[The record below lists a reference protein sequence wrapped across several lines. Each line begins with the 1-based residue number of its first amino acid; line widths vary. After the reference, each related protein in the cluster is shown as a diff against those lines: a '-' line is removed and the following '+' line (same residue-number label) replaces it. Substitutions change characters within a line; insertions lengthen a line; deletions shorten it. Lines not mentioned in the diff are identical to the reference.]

1 MNFWK
6 FVGKQTCLDWVA
18 GNVREEYCNGQTCKI
33 IVFKK
38 SNYLLFF
45 FLYFVLSFIFFLPF
59 SSYQSISFCFRWF
72 RFISLISFRFRWFR
86 FISFLFRF
94 ALYRYPIFALCW
106 VKICMEKVDKW
117 LPEFTP
123 AIFAQSSVFVDHCL
137 FVLHF
142 LVIVWHIS

>member
-1 MNFWK
+1 MTFELLKVCRQANPAWIELR
-6 FVGKQTCLDWVA
+6 VTYVRSTVTDRHARWV
-18 GNVREEYCNGQTCKI
+18 I
-33 IVFKK
+33 INQ
-38 SNYLLFF
+38 NYF

-86 FISFLFRF
+86 FVSFLFRF